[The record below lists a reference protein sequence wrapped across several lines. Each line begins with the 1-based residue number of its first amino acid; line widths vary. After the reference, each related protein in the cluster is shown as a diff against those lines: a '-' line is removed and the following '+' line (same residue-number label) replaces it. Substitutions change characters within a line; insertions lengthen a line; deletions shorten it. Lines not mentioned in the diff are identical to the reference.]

1 MIINFDCA
9 IVGGGPAGLN
19 AALVLGRARQN
30 VALFDNGQPRN
41 SVTHESHGYL
51 TRDGVTPAEFR
62 RVAYEE
68 VLKYPSVKHWPEE
81 VTDIRK
87 SEQGFVLTVG
97 SGEQVQARKLILSA
111 GLKEKLPDIEGLR
124 DFYGRS
130 VFNCPFCDGW
140 ELRDQPLAIISDHPA
155 ALHKI
160 KLLLHWT
167 RDLVVCTNGGDNL
180 TAEQEEQLASR
191 GIGLVKTPLAALEGR
206 NGKLE
211 LIRFTDGKEILRS
224 GGFIDPIQ
232 LPYVNFE
239 DSLGYRTARHGGIVA
254 DEMGRTSVPG
264 LFAAGDAAYVMPS
277 QLIYAAASGSKAA
290 MSVMAELTEENW
302 NNQ

>member
-1 MIINFDCA
+1 MIVNYDCA

-41 SVTHESHGYL
+41 AVTQESHGYL

-62 RVAYEE
+62 RIAYEE
-68 VLKYPSVKHWPEE
+68 VLKYPSAKHWPEE

-97 SGEQVQARKLILSA
+97 AGEQVQARKLILSA

-155 ALHKI
+155 ALHKT

-191 GIGLVKTPLAALEGR
+191 GIGLVKTPIAALEGR